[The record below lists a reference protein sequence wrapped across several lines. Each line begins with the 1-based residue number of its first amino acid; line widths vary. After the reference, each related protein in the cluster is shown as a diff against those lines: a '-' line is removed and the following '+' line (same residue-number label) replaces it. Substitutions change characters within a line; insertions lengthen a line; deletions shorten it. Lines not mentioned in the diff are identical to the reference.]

1 MLDNLFNEFNKYIED
16 LDDNKLGSKIILDAC
31 LNIFIFMRNNDEFL
45 GKDDIFEV
53 LQCIFYIFMNQ
64 LFILKT
70 IKEKEITE
78 KM

>member
-1 MLDNLFNEFNKYIED
+1 
-16 LDDNKLGSKIILDAC
+16 
-31 LNIFIFMRNNDEFL
+31 MRNNDEFL

-70 IKEKEITE
+70 IKEKEVTE